1 MLFMYYIRLYLPIF
15 EFYWVIFFQ
24 DLNRDFPS
32 WYDKQDLEKN
42 ETSIKA
48 LAEIRQLETQLLM
61 TWILEHPFVLS
72 ANFHDGAVLA
82 NVS

>member
-1 MLFMYYIRLYLPIF
+1 M
-15 EFYWVIFFQ
+15 IFFQ

>member
-1 MLFMYYIRLYLPIF
+1 MYYIRLYLPIF
-15 EFYWVIFFQ
+15 EFYCVIFFQ

>member
-1 MLFMYYIRLYLPIF
+1 MT
-15 EFYWVIFFQ
+15 FFQ

-32 WYDKQDLEKN
+32 WYDKQDLDRNGTNLDK
-42 ETSIKA
+42 
-48 LAEIRQLETQLLM
+48 LAKERQTETQLLM
-61 TWILEHPFVLS
+61 AWILKYPFVLS